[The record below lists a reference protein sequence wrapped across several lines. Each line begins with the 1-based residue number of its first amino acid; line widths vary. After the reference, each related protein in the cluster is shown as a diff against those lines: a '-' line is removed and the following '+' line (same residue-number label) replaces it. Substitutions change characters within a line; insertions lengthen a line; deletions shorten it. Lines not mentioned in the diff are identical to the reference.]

1 MLTNKLRY
9 PDFVCIGS
17 QKAGTPGLNLSLGN
31 TQVYGRRRSRKFNIS
46 INCIFRHIG
55 LGFQGIGMSMQPER
69 FWSIYLSFLVGSV
82 RIGAKISELTAV
94 VRDDVSDEWYGRIFA
109 HANEEQKAGE
119 FTPEY
124 ALLPEEGV
132 KHLLRLNPEV
142 KIIFLV
148 RDPIDRAWSHMRML
162 LSHGMNCASDEELA
176 EWVKLADIRDRC
188 DYSATISDVAPLC
201 APRAILAAQL

>member
-17 QKAGTPGLNLSLGN
+17 QKAGTTWLEFILRQHPGVWTPQVKEIQYFNQLYISSHRSWIPGHRDEHATGALLEHISKLSCG
-31 TQVYGRRRSRKFNIS
+31 QR
-46 INCIFRHIG
+46 
-55 LGFQGIGMSMQPER
+55 PD
-69 FWSIYLSFLVGSV
+69 WS
-82 RIGAKISELTAV
+82 KISELTAV

-188 DYSATISDVAPLC
+188 DYSATI
-201 APRAILAAQL
+201 